1 MATKVTTGLI
11 SADAALVDLNID
23 ADTLYV
29 DASANRVGMGTT
41 TPATA
46 LHVKGDELTL
56 EDPGAGFKLHL
67 NADTNPVT
75 ITANDMTGANY
86 CGFRLKTNN
95 GGAYAVTAMDVYP
108 HGAASVAFGAG
119 ARTDTQMLISRAPSS
134 ATQTTPETLLV
145 LSTPCT
151 STSSNIPVGQG
162 PRIVFEIP
170 DDQSGNKATGAAI
183 AALKEIDSDTNSQT
197 SLAFYTSDDDE
208 TLDQRMTILSAGNVG
223 IGTTSPVAT
232 LQVKTQ
238 TNGNLAFQ
246 NSTSVTGGVKLNC
259 FNDAA
264 NASSPFEIDGST
276 LQFNIAATEK
286 MRINSDGKLL
296 IGATSSDT
304 SDVIQI
310 QSPASG
316 GGYGIQI
323 RRNDSN
329 TDQQIGQIKFGN
341 TVDSDIG
348 QLHVKTDGATNSGAM
363 VFSTASSG
371 TTSERMRVNSSGTVL
386 INTTVTST
394 TSSNHDFL
402 RIGASFG
409 HNQAASFNM
418 NGYDDFGTLYCDT
431 GGTGV
436 FGKLGQNAAAVG
448 TGMYNYTS
456 ATGKPI
462 YFYVDGSYRCMISSS
477 SSGTLGSSDIKWKED
492 VEDINYGLDTVKSL
506 QPRKFKWKNTG
517 KESIG
522 FIAQEM
528 ETIISEVVEDAP
540 GDGAEGQENPGKSLD
555 YSALTSVLTKAIQE
569 LSAELDAAK
578 DRIATLEG

>member
-67 NADTNPVT
+67 NADTNP
-75 ITANDMTGANY
+75 IKIIANDMTGANY

-108 HGAASVAFGAG
+108 HSGASVAFGAG